1 MTGGPT
7 MAKHSGRAWRAV
19 GWRTVCRVP
28 APAHHLSP
36 GGSPQ
41 ACELGVRG
49 TGPPQQRGHL
59 HAAGRPAV
67 RVPVL
72 DMVPPGI
79 GGRLHMRYL
88 HLPPPLGLVENFCL
102 RPQNP

>member
-1 MTGGPT
+1 MESRGLEDSVQGARASPPPV
-7 MAKHSGRAWRAV
+7 ARRVASGLRAWGA
-19 GWRTVCRVP
+19 GC
-28 APAHHLSP
+28 
-36 GGSPQ
+36 
-41 ACELGVRG
+41 GVRG

-72 DMVPPGI
+72 DMVPPGV